1 MTGAAFVEPR
11 DVFRYHHCMTLARSD
26 IALQMVIAC
35 HRLYERG
42 YVTATDGNLSARLP
56 NGNILITPASLNKG
70 QVGESDL
77 VEVTAS
83 GSAVTLSGTPSS
95 ELHMHLFVYGR
106 RPDVNAVVHAHPPYA
121 TGFATARVPLP
132 DALLPEVILE
142 LGSIPLADYATPST
156 DEVAASLAPFILNA
170 NAALLANHGVITFGT
185 NIDEAYF
192 RMEKIEHASHI
203 LFVARELGGGKSL
216 TGAELSRLLATRSG
230 EEPAFSVKSRSAADI
245 SEQTVKQLIRDVLG
259 ERLKST
265 NG

>member
-1 MTGAAFVEPR
+1 
-11 DVFRYHHCMTLARSD
+11 MTLARSD

-70 QVGESDL
+70 QVGESEL

-230 EEPAFSVKSRSAADI
+230 EEPALSGKSRSAADI